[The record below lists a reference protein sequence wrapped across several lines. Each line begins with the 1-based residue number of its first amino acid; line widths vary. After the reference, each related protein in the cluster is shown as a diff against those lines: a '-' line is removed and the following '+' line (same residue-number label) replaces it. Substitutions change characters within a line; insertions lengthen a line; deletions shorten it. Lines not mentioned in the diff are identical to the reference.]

1 MAAIVEGADRTSGG
15 ISATA
20 LSSMFQ
26 AIAGLRN
33 TRAAVAMLGCFVAAV
48 LFAGLMAAVFGRYSV
63 AAYLLGGLVALVLAY
78 TGLNAAGVLLMDQAR
93 GQPLRATL
101 DALVYGLVCIPKV
114 IVLAIVI
121 ALATLGLYLVIA
133 VLLFLCK
140 IPWLGPVLFAVVF
153 PLAVIVAG
161 LTAFGLFYAFALSIC
176 AVWDGASISGAI
188 AKAAAILRARLVET
202 VALSLIVGLLGSFV
216 GAFVS
221 GVLLFGFFP
230 ASALSA
236 TILGGYDTGGMGSI
250 LAGMG
255 SMMGGYAIAGAV
267 GAGVLWA
274 LAATLVLQVGVLGIN
289 LIYLRVSEGLD
300 ATATEQA
307 IKARLDDARR
317 KAGEVAQ
324 KAKDAAKEAGE
335 RARAQAEQA
344 AAKRAASTP
353 QQPPAAPQQAAPQPA
368 SPQQAS
374 PQLAAPPRAVAPAA
388 ACPKCAEPISADDLF
403 CGNCGHKLK

>member
-1 MAAIVEGADRTSGG
+1 MAAVVEQAGSTSGG

-48 LFAGLMAAVFGRYSV
+48 LFGGLMAALFGRFS
-63 AAYLLGGLVALVLAY
+63 AATYLLGGAVALVLAY

-101 DALVYGLVCIPKV
+101 DALLYGLVCIPKV
-114 IVLAIVI
+114 IVLAIGI
-121 ALATLGLYLVIA
+121 ALATLGLYLAIA
-133 VLLFLCK
+133 LLLFLCK
-140 IPWLGPVLFAVVF
+140 VPWLGPVLFTVVF

-161 LTAFGLFYAFALSIC
+161 LTAFGLFFAFALSIC

-202 VALSLIVGLLGSFV
+202 VALSLVVGVLASFV

-230 ASALSA
+230 ASAMSA
-236 TILGGYDTGGMGSI
+236 AILGGYDTGGMGSI

-255 SMMGGYAIAGAV
+255 SMMGGYAVAGAV

-307 IKARLDDARR
+307 IRARFDDARR
-317 KAGEVAQ
+317 KAGEVAA
-324 KAKDAAKEAGE
+324 KAKEAAKEAGE

-344 AAKRAASTP
+344 AAAAAARRAASAASAAEP
-353 QQPPAAPQQAAPQPA
+353 PAPRPAAPPPAA
-368 SPQQAS
+368 
-374 PQLAAPPRAVAPAA
+374 AA
-388 ACPKCAEPISADDLF
+388 ACPKCAESVATDDLF

>member
-121 ALATLGLYLVIA
+121 ALATLGLYVVIA

-188 AKAAAILRARLVET
+188 AKAVAILRARLVET

-236 TILGGYDTGGMGSI
+236 AILGGYDTGGMGSI

-324 KAKDAAKEAGE
+324 KARDAAKEAGE

-353 QQPPAAPQQAAPQPA
+353 EQPPAPQP
-368 SPQQAS
+368 
-374 PQLAAPPRAVAPAA
+374 AAPPRAVAPAA